1 MTETWDV
8 RRAGPAD
15 AERRVLMIPGGMCT
29 TEFYAEIM
37 AEPALAEL
45 ELTAVTMPGFGPT
58 RAPADVTMDNYAQ
71 LLAGRAAEARSDVV
85 VGHSLGAN
93 VAIEMAAAGLFTG
106 PVVLL
111 SPTFSRGD
119 EATFLAVMDVLGR
132 VPVLGGLVWSGMLKL
147 LPKAMKKD
155 MARSLPPERA
165 QALAEV
171 LGSNDPATCRRIV
184 RRYYEY
190 LDRHRALVTRLCAS
204 GVPAWVVRGDHDEI
218 GLTDAERDELAACP
232 HIRMVTV
239 PDAGHLLLVEQPAQV
254 AEVVLAASRSL

>member
-1 MTETWDV
+1 MTESWDV
-8 RRAGPAD
+8 RRAGPTD
-15 AERRVLMIPGGMCT
+15 AAHRVLMIPGGMCT
-29 TEFYAEIM
+29 AEFYAEVM

-45 ELTAVTMPGFGPT
+45 ELRAVTMPGFGPT
-58 RAPADVTMDNYAQ
+58 KAPADVTVDNYAR
-71 LLAGRAAEARSDVV
+71 LMAGYAAEARSDVV

-106 PVVLL
+106 PLVLL

-132 VPVLGGLVWSGMLKL
+132 VPVLGNPVWTGMLKL

-155 MARSLPPERA
+155 MAKSLPPERA

-171 LGSNDPATCRRIV
+171 LGDNDPAACRRIV

-218 GLTDAERDELAACP
+218 GLTDAERRELEACSQ
-232 HIRMVTV
+232 IRMVTV
-239 PDAGHLLLVEQPAQV
+239 PDAGHLVLLDQPAHV
-254 AEVVLAASRSL
+254 AEVVLAASRLG